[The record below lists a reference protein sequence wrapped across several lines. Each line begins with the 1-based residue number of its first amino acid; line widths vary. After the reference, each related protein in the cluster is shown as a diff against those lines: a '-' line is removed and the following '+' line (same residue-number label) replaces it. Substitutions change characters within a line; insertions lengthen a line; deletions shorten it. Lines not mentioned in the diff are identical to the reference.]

1 MLIEGKISAAVSN
14 DFAMS
19 QGWHLV
25 RDAGFI
31 VVVCRVKFDLKLS
44 RPRISFHSWN
54 FVFHSKFIR
63 RSSTNVQLN
72 FDLFFLNSATSQ
84 ARCLVKVWTCQV
96 MKEFRPRYIAKPS
109 LRV

>member
-44 RPRISFHSWN
+44 RPRMSFHSRN
-54 FVFHSKFIR
+54 SRFDIR
-63 RSSTNVQLN
+63 V
-72 FDLFFLNSATSQ
+72 
-84 ARCLVKVWTCQV
+84 V
-96 MKEFRPRYIAKPS
+96 
-109 LRV
+109 